1 MEFKD
6 SPVESAADSTGP
18 KWLDGANN
26 ALPRA
31 NFGFDDTRDDYWL
44 KVLAQ

>member
-26 ALPRA
+26 ALTRA
-31 NFGFDDTRDDYWL
+31 NFGFDNTRDDYRFE
-44 KVLAQ
+44 VLTH